1 MAAAV
6 AGPRTRESRPKVRT
20 RRNVELALLVF
31 ATLIGLAAYANVE
44 LVMRGS
50 LPADFVWYIGGLV
63 LVAAVT
69 HLFVRIFARYAD
81 PVLLPCAFLLN
92 GLGLVMI
99 HRLDLSSNSG
109 HAAASQFEWTI
120 LGIALF
126 VATLVFIRDHRVLRR
141 FTYTLGAAG
150 LLLLALPA
158 LLPSSLSEVNG
169 AKLWILIGGFS
180 IQPGEFAK
188 LAVMVFFAGYLVAK
202 RDVLSLAGRRVLL
215 IDLPRGKDL
224 GPVLVAW
231 LASLGI
237 LVFEHDLG
245 SSLLFFG
252 LFVAMLYI
260 ATERVSWLVIGLL
273 LFVGGAFIAYH
284 LFGHVRVRVEV
295 WLDPFGHHDL
305 AYQNIQGLYG
315 LAHGGLTGT
324 GLGQGRPGLVPFAD
338 SDFIFTSFGEELG
351 LAGAMALI
359 VIYLLMVARGL
370 RIALA
375 VRDGFGK
382 LLAAGIAVSMGLQVF
397 VVIGGVTKLIPLTGL
412 TTPFLS
418 HGGSSL
424 LANWTLVALLLRI
437 SDAAR
442 RPTPERAATPAA
454 EPESEPDAA
463 TEVIGP

>member
-1 MAAAV
+1 MR
-6 AGPRTRESRPKVRT
+6 PRVGSG
-20 RRNVELALLVF
+20 RNVELTLLVF
-31 ATLIGLAAYANVE
+31 ATLIGLAAYADVE
-44 LVMRGS
+44 LVMRGR
-50 LPADFVWYIGGLV
+50 LPADFLWYVGGLV
-63 LVAAVT
+63 LVATVT
-69 HLFVRIFARYAD
+69 HLFVRFFATYAD

-99 HRLDLSSNSG
+99 HRLDLSNDNG

-126 VATLVFIRDHRVLRR
+126 VAVLVFIRDHRALRR
-141 FTYTLGAAG
+141 LTYTAGAAG
-150 LLLLALPA
+150 LLLLAIPA
-158 LLPSSLSEVNG
+158 LLPSSMSEING
-169 AKLWILIGGFS
+169 AKLWIRLGGFS
-180 IQPGEFAK
+180 FQPGEFAK
-188 LAVMVFFAGYLVAK
+188 LAVMIFFAGYLVSK
-202 RDVLSLAGRRVLL
+202 RDVLSLAGRRLL
-215 IDLPRGKDL
+215 FIDLPRAKDL

-252 LFVAMLYI
+252 LFVAMLYV
-260 ATERVSWLVIGLL
+260 ATERVSWLVIGFV
-273 LFVGGAFIAYH
+273 LFIAGAFAAYH

-295 WLDPFGHHDL
+295 WLDPFGHRDL

-351 LAGAMALI
+351 LAGVMALI
-359 VIYLLMVARGL
+359 VVYLIIVARGL

-382 LLAAGIAVSMGLQVF
+382 LLAAGIAV
-397 VVIGGVTKLIPLTGL
+397 
-412 TTPFLS
+412 
-418 HGGSSL
+418 
-424 LANWTLVALLLRI
+424 
-437 SDAAR
+437 
-442 RPTPERAATPAA
+442 
-454 EPESEPDAA
+454 
-463 TEVIGP
+463 

>member
-1 MAAAV
+1 MAAAA
-6 AGPRTRESRPKVRT
+6 AGPRTRDTRPKVRT

-31 ATLIGLAAYANVE
+31 GTLIGLAAYADVE

-63 LVAAVT
+63 LVATVT
-69 HLFVRIFARYAD
+69 HLFVRFFATYAD

-99 HRLDLSSNSG
+99 HRLDLSGDNG
-109 HAAASQFEWTI
+109 HAAASQFEWTM

-126 VATLVFIRDHRVLRR
+126 VAVLLFVRDHRVLRR
-141 FTYTLGAAG
+141 FTYTAGAAG

-158 LLPSSLSEVNG
+158 LLPASLSEING
-169 AKLWILIGGFS
+169 AKLWIRLGGFS

-188 LAVMVFFAGYLVAK
+188 LAVMIFFAGYLVAK
-202 RDVLSLAGRRVLL
+202 RDVLSLAGRRLL
-215 IDLPRGKDL
+215 FIDLPRAKDL

-245 SSLLFFG
+245 TSLLFFG
-252 LFVAMLYI
+252 LFVAMLYV

-273 LFVGGAFIAYH
+273 LFAAGAFAAYH
-284 LFGHVRVRVEV
+284 LFSHVRVRVQV
-295 WLDPFGHHDL
+295 WLDPFGHRDV
-305 AYQNIQGLYG
+305 AYQLIQGLYG

-338 SDFIFTSFGEELG
+338 SDFIFTAFGEELG
-351 LAGAMALI
+351 LAGVMALI
-359 VIYLLMVARGL
+359 VVYLLMVARGL

-382 LLAAGIAVSMGLQVF
+382 LLATGIAVSMGLQVF
-397 VVIGGVTKLIPLTGL
+397 VVIGGVTRLIPLTGL

-424 LANWTLVALLLRI
+424 VANWALVALLLRI

-442 RPTPERAATPAA
+442 RPTPDRAPSPMAQA
-454 EPESEPDAA
+454 EESEAA